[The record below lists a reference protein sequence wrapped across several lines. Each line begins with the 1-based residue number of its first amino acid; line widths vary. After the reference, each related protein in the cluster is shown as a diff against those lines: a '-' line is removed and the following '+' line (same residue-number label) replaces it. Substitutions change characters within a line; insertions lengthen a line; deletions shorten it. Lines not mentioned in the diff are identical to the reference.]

1 MTPIPDPMLQS
12 RKTKVNFRVKTV
24 SLSENGG
31 KMNAV
36 ALSSV
41 DLNPRCGLKVNCK
54 LSNVVI

>member
-41 DLNPRCGLKVNCK
+41 DLNPTCRLKVNCK